1 MKFRPVLRDPA
12 GDIRRQQSIQRSTH
26 DVVWTWCD
34 WGCDTY
40 AARPGHHAARN
51 TNMHWNAVMEGVI
64 RISHLIELVYSQKI
78 PKKLVKKIL
87 WYYLVTIPNYV

>member
-1 MKFRPVLRDPA
+1 MELPLRKLILFNA
-12 GDIRRQQSIQRSTH
+12 VVHIFAKKKRSGIKEKMSRRSGNDLGT
-26 DVVWTWCD
+26 
-34 WGCDTY
+34 
-40 AARPGHHAARN
+40 GHLSSERN
-51 TNMHWNAVMEGVI
+51 TNLHWNAVMEGVI

>member
-1 MKFRPVLRDPA
+1 MLSTPDIETKEIRVLFFLLKKEKFTLSDLFGSV
-12 GDIRRQQSIQRSTH
+12 I
-26 DVVWTWCD
+26 
-34 WGCDTY
+34 
-40 AARPGHHAARN
+40 N
-51 TNMHWNAVMEGVI
+51 TNLPWNAVMEGVI

>member
-1 MKFRPVLRDPA
+1 MRIPFFVLTFVLKSVRKILA
-12 GDIRRQQSIQRSTH
+12 
-26 DVVWTWCD
+26 
-34 WGCDTY
+34 
-40 AARPGHHAARN
+40 HHSVELRKSVDQNSARN
-51 TNMHWNAVMEGVI
+51 TNLHWNAVMEGVI

>member
-1 MKFRPVLRDPA
+1 MTVEHWKAA
-12 GDIRRQQSIQRSTH
+12 GLI
-26 DVVWTWCD
+26 
-34 WGCDTY
+34 
-40 AARPGHHAARN
+40 PARN
-51 TNMHWNAVMEGVI
+51 TNLHWNAVMEGVI

>member
-1 MKFRPVLRDPA
+1 MNH
-12 GDIRRQQSIQRSTH
+12 H
-26 DVVWTWCD
+26 DESFFLITSYIE
-34 WGCDTY
+34 T
-40 AARPGHHAARN
+40 ARN
-51 TNMHWNAVMEGVI
+51 TNLHWNAVMEGVI

>member
-1 MKFRPVLRDPA
+1 MALGAV
-12 GDIRRQQSIQRSTH
+12 
-26 DVVWTWCD
+26 DVV
-34 WGCDTY
+34 TY
-40 AARPGHHAARN
+40 GAKPSTEFTQPFFNRATVQAARN
-51 TNMHWNAVMEGVI
+51 TNLHWNAVMEGVI